1 MKKLIKNY
9 LKRHL
14 NCSHPK
20 NYYFLR
26 FLSEMV
32 KDDNSNNLVFAGIA
46 RFMSGNGVNLP
57 FSDIFVIDNIIYV
70 YTLRPGLWIG
80 RGGETIKK
88 IENEINYNIEGQKI
102 DTYSI
107 QLLEEFKNAN
117 HYIHYNI
124 RVYSDF

>member
-9 LKRHL
+9 LKKHL
-14 NCSHPK
+14 DCSHPK
-20 NYYFLR
+20 HYYFLR

-32 KDDNSNNLVFAGIA
+32 KDDNSNTLVYAGIA
-46 RFMSGNGVNLP
+46 RFMFNNGINLP

-88 IENEINYNIEGQKI
+88 IENEINYNFEERRLY
-102 DTYSI
+102 DYSI

-117 HYIHYNI
+117 HYIHHNI
-124 RVYSDF
+124 CLYSDF